1 MTSMNL
7 TAIFMRVPEGYVAFI
22 QELPGTNTQGATLD
36 EARGNLQEAVA
47 LVLNANR
54 AMSEESLEGASVIR
68 ENLRASRSVK
78 RVDLH
83 ESWNSEF

>member
-36 EARGNLQEAVA
+36 EARGSG
-47 LVLNANR
+47 R
-54 AMSEESLEGASVIR
+54 PSSKRESRDV
-68 ENLRASRSVK
+68 
-78 RVDLH
+78 
-83 ESWNSEF
+83 